1 MSHHDVQAQGP
12 GDLFKT
18 GSTKGIQPAHAKR
31 LTLVL
36 GVLDQA
42 TSSDEIDMPGFR
54 LHPPKGKLTGYGSLS
69 ISGNWR
75 VIFRFDGT
83 DTELIDYLDYH

>member
-1 MSHHDVQAQGP
+1 MIKT
-12 GDLFKT
+12 FKHKGLKTFFET
-18 GSTKGIQPAHAKR
+18 GSTRGIQAAHAKR

-42 TSSDEIDMPGFR
+42 AAPEEIDMPGFR
-54 LHPPKGKLTGYGSLS
+54 LHPLKGDLTGYWSLS

-75 VIFRFDGT
+75 VIFRFDGA
-83 DTELIDYLDYH
+83 DTELLDYLDYH

>member
-1 MSHHDVQAQGP
+1 MIKT
-12 GDLFKT
+12 FKHKGLEAFFRT
-18 GSTKGIQPAHAKR
+18 GSTKGIQATHAKR
-31 LTLVL
+31 LDLVL

-42 TSSDEIDMPGFR
+42 ARPDEIDMPGFR
-54 LHPPKGKLTGYGSLS
+54 LHPLKGKLTGYWSLS